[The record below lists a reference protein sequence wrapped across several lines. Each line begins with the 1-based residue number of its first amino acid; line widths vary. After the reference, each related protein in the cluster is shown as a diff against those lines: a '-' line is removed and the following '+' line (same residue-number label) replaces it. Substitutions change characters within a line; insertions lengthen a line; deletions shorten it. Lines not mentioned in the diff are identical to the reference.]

1 MDIQVVNSLISSV
14 GVPIFVAVW
23 MLYKTSQD
31 SKETRDTLNDLKVVI
46 QSLTDKLDNHLD
58 REEKSNDKR

>member
-1 MDIQVVNSLISSV
+1 MDMQMVNNLVSSV
-14 GVPIFVAVW
+14 GFPIFVAVW

-46 QSLTDKLDNHLD
+46 QSLADRLDNHLD

>member
-1 MDIQVVNSLISSV
+1 MDMQMVNNIISSV
-14 GVPIFVAVW
+14 GFPIFVAVW

-58 REEKSNDKR
+58 REEKSNDKG

>member
-1 MDIQVVNSLISSV
+1 MDIQMVNNLISSV
-14 GVPIFVAVW
+14 GFPIFVAVW

-46 QSLTDKLDNHLD
+46 QSLADRLDNHLD
-58 REEKSNDKR
+58 KEGNNDKR

>member
-1 MDIQVVNSLISSV
+1 MDMQMVNNLISSV
-14 GVPIFVAVW
+14 GFPIFVAVW

-46 QSLTDKLDNHLD
+46 QSLTDRLDNHLD
-58 REEKSNDKR
+58 REEKSNDKG

>member
-1 MDIQVVNSLISSV
+1 MDMQMVNNLISSV
-14 GVPIFVAVW
+14 GFPIFVAVW